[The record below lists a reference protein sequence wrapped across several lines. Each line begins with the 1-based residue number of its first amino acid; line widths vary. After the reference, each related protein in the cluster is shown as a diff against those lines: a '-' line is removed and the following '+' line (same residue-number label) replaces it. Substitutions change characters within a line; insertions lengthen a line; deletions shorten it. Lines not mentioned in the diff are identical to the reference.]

1 MEKLK
6 NFLSLK
12 NIEDTQIYKELKCA
26 KNEAL
31 ILRELCRNYVVSI
44 SSINAFT
51 LLSTIFGND
60 KYLYLDAL
68 EDLKKLIERG
78 FVNQNSSFFKSLE
91 NNKTQTLTLALLQSE
106 LSLSEYFLEFLE
118 AKPRLNFEKQEAYAD
133 YLEYLKDEFARIQL
147 YERLSF
153 IQKSAYN
160 SEIKNQIKLYER
172 HIKER
177 LKKSKFY
184 NVLADIFK
192 EYNLEHKEQII
203 FLALLK
209 EEYALSNESSISRE
223 MNSLLSLISENDLER
238 HKNKKLLQENAPLL
252 NLIEY
257 DEYLNAFGDIS
268 KSFFIIDEIL
278 QRIINFE
285 PKQSKKIK
293 IESVLKDQDI
303 FELIE
308 PSADINDIIMPEN
321 TKELLENILKQQDKK
336 VLERLHSWGIKSNKN
351 IEAKIIFYGPAGTR
365 KTMSALAMAKSM
377 KKPVLSFDCPKILSK
392 WVGESEQNVR
402 KIFDTYK
409 NIVQTCK
416 QSPILLLNEA
426 DQFLST
432 RVDGSSG
439 SDKMHNQMQNI
450 FLEQIERFSGVIIA
464 TTNFLE
470 SLDSAFSRRFDY
482 KIEFKKPDF
491 KDRLKIWEK
500 FLPKKALFE
509 KDFNINIL
517 SNYELSG
524 AQILMV
530 VKNTA
535 LKVAVSQDGV
545 FKMQDFIESIQKE
558 LNSSFDKSKIV
569 GF

>member
-1 MEKLK
+1 
-6 NFLSLK
+6 
-12 NIEDTQIYKELKCA
+12 KCA

-160 SEIKNQIKLYER
+160 SEIKNQIKLYEK

-308 PSADINDIIMPEN
+308 PSTDINDIIMPEN

-351 IEAKIIFYGPAGTR
+351 IEAKIIFYGPAGTG

-377 KKPVLSFDCPKILSK
+377 KKSVLSFDCSKILSK

-482 KIEFKKPDF
+482 KIEFKKP
-491 KDRLKIWEK
+491 
-500 FLPKKALFE
+500 
-509 KDFNINIL
+509 
-517 SNYELSG
+517 
-524 AQILMV
+524 
-530 VKNTA
+530 
-535 LKVAVSQDGV
+535 
-545 FKMQDFIESIQKE
+545 
-558 LNSSFDKSKIV
+558 
-569 GF
+569 

>member
-1 MEKLK
+1 M
-6 NFLSLK
+6 
-12 NIEDTQIYKELKCA
+12 YKELKCA

-160 SEIKNQIKLYER
+160 SEIKNQIKLYEK

-351 IEAKIIFYGPAGTR
+351 IEAKIIFYGPAGTG

-377 KKPVLSFDCPKILSK
+377 KKPVLSFDCSKILSK

-500 FLPKKALFE
+500 FLPKKAFFE